1 MTTADQLAIVNKLL
15 QPPEKVRTLAQ
26 AVLVQ
31 DWVKSKRL
39 LVVVLCGADH
49 ALFVFTSQNYPVTT
63 QADLVIDDVIKLDDN
78 FKFDIDSGGQNQG
91 PDVIYITVSSSRQN
105 VLFEMLPGYHTQN
118 FVSEMYRLTENSL
131 QQDSEFSWLAKYPS
145 SDTGGEVGPDSMD
158 GVPRGEVGPDS
169 TDGVPRGEVASSMAT
184 LIVATK
190 EEQFTDL
197 KDFTGTWNVN
207 GQSLDGRVSD
217 WLVEEEEPPD
227 IYAVGF
233 RQLIYYI
240 IINPRIHLR
249 CSSSL
254 SRSRRTSGCA
264 RSTSRCTP
272 VPTTCL

>member
-15 QPPEKVRTLAQ
+15 QPPEEARTLAQ

-91 PDVIYITVSSSRQN
+91 PDVIYITVSSSRQKF
-105 VLFEMLPGYHTQN
+105 LFEMLPGYQTQN

-145 SDTGGEVGPDSMD
+145 SDTGGEVGPDS
-158 GVPRGEVGPDS
+158 
-169 TDGVPRGEVASSMAT
+169 TDGVPRAEVASGMAT
-184 LIVATK
+184 LIVGRDRESVVNYQMATK

-197 KDFTGTWNVN
+197 RDFTVFTGTWNVN
-207 GQSLDGRVSD
+207 GQSPDGRVSD
-217 WLVEEEEPPD
+217 WLAEDEEPPD

-233 RQLIYYI
+233 QELD
-240 IINPRIHLR
+240 
-249 CSSSL
+249 L
-254 SRSRRTSGCA
+254 SKLVSK
-264 RSTSRCTP
+264 
-272 VPTTCL
+272 